1 MIRRC
6 ALVGILVLA
15 ILVTHVPAHAA
26 VAWCRS
32 DPLVLFDGTLVDIQI
47 ELGAPPEYLFK
58 YNGPTRYTVQ
68 KPAAVKHL
76 LVPTEDVGTNPYGG
90 TVRFIDGGTV
100 DGTSFPVTID
110 VVVPLNHHPD
120 DVIPTTLT
128 VSILNGKE
136 AGRQVQVSGTSD
148 LTTMQLTLQGTDLSN
163 P

>member
-1 MIRRC
+1 
-6 ALVGILVLA
+6 
-15 ILVTHVPAHAA
+15 
-26 VAWCRS
+26 
-32 DPLVLFDGTLVDIQI
+32 
-47 ELGAPPEYLFK
+47 
-58 YNGPTRYTVQ
+58 
-68 KPAAVKHL
+68 
-76 LVPTEDVGTNPYGG
+76 
-90 TVRFIDGGTV
+90 VRFIDGGTV

-120 DVIPTTLT
+120 DVILTTLT